1 MLDRGLHRQIQR
13 QLQRGS
19 RLCRVAQARV
29 QRAQAQ
35 FHGAG
40 FDAAVTVQPDGGG
53 VGRRGVGLAAQRRQL
68 DALGVKY
75 GMRLDG
81 SLVVLE
87 SAVEAAFGA
96 PTATKSKKR
105 EFVINASP

>member
-1 MLDRGLHRQIQR
+1 MFLSPSQIAD
-13 QLQRGS
+13 L
-19 RLCRVAQARV
+19 
-29 QRAQAQ
+29 
-35 FHGAG
+35 
-40 FDAAVTVQPDGGG
+40 TT
-53 VGRRGVGLAAQRRQL
+53 RRTKPAQRRQL

-96 PTATKSKKR
+96 PAATKTKKR
-105 EFVINASP
+105 EFVINATP